1 MNRFSILF
9 ALCLL
14 PALFF
19 GQKKKLTHDDYDQWK
34 SISNYQISTN
44 GNYVVYEINPLE
56 GDGVLYVYDTK
67 SDRTTSFE
75 RGSQAQLTYDESALV
90 FMVKPLYAETREA
103 KRTEKKKDEIPKSHL
118 VILDLKSNATDTI
131 ENASGFKM
139 PDEHE
144 GWLAVKLDDEVKKK
158 PVKKDKK
165 EESGETEAEKEPEEK
180 EGEKA
185 EEEDSKDKKEK
196 KKTPKKRVLVRNLEG
211 SQQDTLSWVSEYEFA
226 TRSAHLIY
234 AQSHK
239 KADSIKGVYHYFEG
253 KSTLLDTA
261 GKSFSKLAIDESGKQ
276 TAWLS
281 TQDSAD
287 AEVKTF
293 TLNVKN
299 SEGVTA
305 VNTEYA
311 GLPTNTMVSEFYS
324 PKFSKEG
331 NHLFIET
338 RKIPTEIEKDT
349 MELKEEKVS
358 LDIWSWTDT
367 IIQPA
372 QLKNAKREKEKG
384 YMAVFYMDSKKLV
397 QLESTRMED
406 VSVDR
411 DNVTEWLL
419 GEDQR
424 SYVKS
429 LSWDYPTP
437 SDYYAVNSKTGE
449 TKLLA
454 GALKGNMQ
462 MSPGGKYAFGYDK
475 VKKEWFAI
483 EVATG
488 SRTMLNHFKDPIWN
502 IENDVPA
509 LPRSYGYAGWSEDD
523 ASIFLYTQFNIWKVD
538 LNNPENPTQITPQS
552 KDNPVK
558 YRYQSLDRDEIFVA
572 SRMTLS
578 AFEDNTKREGYAAVN
593 QDGSDFKMTYEFED
607 LHYTGF
613 RKSEKS
619 DGVILRKGDFVNY
632 PEVYYTPNL
641 ETQPKMISSTN
652 PQQKDYNWGSIE
664 LVSWK
669 GKKGV
674 GELDGLLIKPENFD
688 ENKKYPVLIYFYET
702 YSDLKNYYFG
712 FKPSASTINFAYY
725 TSNEYIV
732 FVPDIVYEDGHPGKS
747 SYNCVVAGAEWLA
760 KEPYVDA
767 SRMAIQGQSWGG
779 YQVAYLVTQTDMFA
793 CGMAGAP
800 VSNMTSAYGGI
811 RWGSGWSREFQYEK
825 TQSRLG
831 GTLWDSRDLYI
842 ENSPVF
848 FADQVNTPLLMMHN
862 DNDGAVPWYQGIE
875 YFMALRRL
883 NKPTWMLVYNK
894 EAHNLRKRH
903 NRKDLSIRMAQ
914 FFDHY
919 LKDAPAPEW
928 MTSGRKAIEKETN
941 KAY

>member
-1 MNRFSILF
+1 
-9 ALCLL
+9 
-14 PALFF
+14 
-19 GQKKKLTHDDYDQWK
+19 
-34 SISNYQISTN
+34 
-44 GNYVVYEINPLE
+44 
-56 GDGVLYVYDTK
+56 
-67 SDRTTSFE
+67 
-75 RGSQAQLTYDESALV
+75 
-90 FMVKPLYAETREA
+90 
-103 KRTEKKKDEIPKSHL
+103 
-118 VILDLKSNATDTI
+118 
-131 ENASGFKM
+131 
-139 PDEHE
+139 
-144 GWLAVKLDDEVKKK
+144 
-158 PVKKDKK
+158 
-165 EESGETEAEKEPEEK
+165 
-180 EGEKA
+180 
-185 EEEDSKDKKEK
+185 
-196 KKTPKKRVLVRNLEG
+196 
-211 SQQDTLSWVSEYEFA
+211 
-226 TRSAHLIY
+226 
-234 AQSHK
+234 
-239 KADSIKGVYHYFEG
+239 
-253 KSTLLDTA
+253 
-261 GKSFSKLAIDESGKQ
+261 
-276 TAWLS
+276 
-281 TQDSAD
+281 
-287 AEVKTF
+287 
-293 TLNVKN
+293 
-299 SEGVTA
+299 
-305 VNTEYA
+305 
-311 GLPTNTMVSEFYS
+311 
-324 PKFSKEG
+324 
-331 NHLFIET
+331 
-338 RKIPTEIEKDT
+338 
-349 MELKEEKVS
+349 
-358 LDIWSWTDT
+358 
-367 IIQPA
+367 
-372 QLKNAKREKEKG
+372 
-384 YMAVFYMDSKKLV
+384 
-397 QLESTRMED
+397 
-406 VSVDR
+406 
-411 DNVTEWLL
+411 
-419 GEDQR
+419 
-424 SYVKS
+424 
-429 LSWDYPTP
+429 
-437 SDYYAVNSKTGE
+437 
-449 TKLLA
+449 
-454 GALKGNMQ
+454 

-483 EVATG
+483 EGATG

-502 IENDVPA
+502 VENDVPA
-509 LPRSYGYAGWSEDD
+509 LPRSYGYAGWSEND

-558 YRYQSLDRDEIFVA
+558 YRYQSLERDEIFVA

-641 ETQPKMISSTN
+641 QTQPKMISSTN